1 MASALHQLSATE
13 ISQRLA
19 KGEFTSRALVEALLK
34 RYHEV
39 NAKIGAFTHLDEGD
53 VLAQADAADA
63 RRKSGKT
70 LGPLDGI
77 PVGIKDNIAV
87 KGQPLTC
94 SSKMLAKLVSPYDAH
109 VIEALRAAGA
119 ILYGRLNMDEFAM
132 GSSTENSALQK
143 TYNPWDLA
151 RIPGGSSGGS
161 ASALAAGLV
170 PLALGSDTGGSIRQP
185 ASHCG
190 IVGLKPTY
198 GLISRYGLVAFA
210 SSLDQIGPM
219 ARTIDDC
226 LLLLNA
232 LATPDARDMTCFNST
247 QRKLLPE
254 VAPKSLRIGIPK
266 GVLGKGVGAEVAAAT
281 QAAIDFYKSQ
291 GCTIVEVDLPSSDLA
306 VPTYYVVATAEASSN
321 LARYDGVRY
330 GHRSANAKTPIEM
343 MTNSR
348 SEGFGP
354 EVKRRI
360 LLGTFVLSAGYAD
373 AYYVRALRARSK
385 IRAEHLAALEK
396 VDMLLTPTVPTPAFK
411 AGEKVSDPLQLYL
424 EDIFTIPANLA
435 GLPALSVP
443 CGKSGHLPVGFHL
456 VGAPLSE
463 HKLLAAA
470 RLFEAAHGFANQMPA
485 L

>member
-1 MASALHQLSATE
+1 MSNALHQLSAVE
-13 ISQRLA
+13 LSQRLQA
-19 KGEFTSRALVEALLK
+19 GTLTSRALVDALIARYEA
-34 RYHEV
+34 V
-39 NAKIGAFTHLDEGD
+39 NPKVGAFTALDIAD
-53 VLAQADAADA
+53 VRAQADASDE
-63 RRKSGKT
+63 RRRQGKSR
-70 LGPLDGI
+70 GPLEGI
-77 PVGIKDNIAV
+77 PVAIKDNIAV

-109 VIEALRAAGA
+109 VTEQLRSAGA

-143 TYNPWDLA
+143 TFNPWDLS

-161 ASALAAGLV
+161 AAALAAGLV

-190 IVGLKPTY
+190 VVGLKPTY
-198 GLISRYGLVAFA
+198 GLVSRFGLVAFA

-219 ARTIDDC
+219 ARSVEDC
-226 LLLLNA
+226 ELLLQV
-232 LATPDARDMTCFNST
+232 LATPDARDMTCFDASHR
-247 QRKLLPE
+247 QPLP
-254 VAPKSLRIGIPK
+254 VAAPAALRIGVPR
-266 GVLGKGVGAEVAAAT
+266 GFLGKGVAPEVV
-281 QAAIDFYKSQ
+281 QALESVLDFYRRQS
-291 GCTIVEVDLPSSDLA
+291 CAIVEVDLPSADLA

-321 LARYDGVRY
+321 LGRYDGVRY
-330 GHRSANAKTPIEM
+330 GHRSTQASNPIEM

-373 AYYVRALRARSK
+373 AYYVRALRARAK
-385 IRAEHLAALEK
+385 IRAEYLGALAK
-396 VDMLLTPTVPTPAFK
+396 VDVLLTPTVPTPAFK
-411 AGEKVSDPLQLYL
+411 VGEKASDPLQLYL

-443 CGKSGHLPVGFHL
+443 CGRSGQLPIGFHL
-456 VGAPLSE
+456 VGAPQSE
-463 HKLLAAA
+463 AKLLATGK
-470 RLFEAAHGFANQMPA
+470 LFEAAHGFAHQQAA

>member
-1 MASALHQLSATE
+1 
-13 ISQRLA
+13 
-19 KGEFTSRALVEALLK
+19 
-34 RYHEV
+34 
-39 NAKIGAFTHLDEGD
+39 
-53 VLAQADAADA
+53 
-63 RRKSGKT
+63 
-70 LGPLDGI
+70 
-77 PVGIKDNIAV
+77 
-87 KGQPLTC
+87 
-94 SSKMLAKLVSPYDAH
+94 
-109 VIEALRAAGA
+109 
-119 ILYGRLNMDEFAM
+119 MDEFAM
-132 GSSTENSALQK
+132 GSSTENSAIQK
-143 TYNPWDLA
+143 TFNPWDLA
-151 RIPGGSSGGS
+151 CIPGGSSGGS
-161 ASALAAGLV
+161 AASLASGLV

-190 IVGLKPTY
+190 IVGMKPTY
-198 GLISRYGLVAFA
+198 GLVSRFGLVAFA

-219 ARTIDDC
+219 ARTVADC
-226 LLLLNA
+226 ELLLKV
-232 LATPDARDMTCFNST
+232 LATPDVRDMTCFDST
-247 QRKLLPE
+247 QRSQLP
-254 VAPKSLRIGIPK
+254 VATEKSLRIGIPK

-281 QAAIDFYKSQ
+281 QAAIDFYKSK
-291 GCTIVEVDLPSSDLA
+291 GATIIEVDLPSSELA

-330 GHRSANAKTPIEM
+330 GHRSSNAKTPIEM

-396 VDMLLTPTVPTPAFK
+396 VDMILSPTVPTPAFK
-411 AGEKVSDPLQLYL
+411 VGEKVSDPLQLYL

-463 HKLLAAA
+463 SKLFAAA
-470 RLFEAAHGFANQMPA
+470 QLFESAHSFANQQPT